1 MEQQKNPV
9 LNYVDRIAWMVMAVA
24 IVAACSLPLA
34 TAWAGTEAPEQGGQG
49 GQSNANAPCLLFT
62 YLDANHDGVVSLAE
76 ARRMR
81 GFEAAFLQ
89 ADENHDNRLSRDEFF
104 RAQLIHDQLR
114 GATFL
119 INDALVNNRV
129 KNALGREQDLRGL
142 AIMVET
148 YDSQVILGGLV
159 DSPSRA
165 RRAIEVASAVT
176 GVEAVKSTLEINIK
190 PLAYGPGRALAS
202 VSK

>member
-1 MEQQKNPV
+1 MEQQENPV
-9 LNYVDRIAWMVMAVA
+9 LNYVDRIAWMVMTVA

-34 TAWAGTEAPEQGGQG
+34 SAWAGTEATEQGGQG
-49 GQSNANAPCLLFT
+49 NAPCLLFT
-62 YLDANHDGVVSLAE
+62 YLDANHDGVISLAE

-89 ADENHDNRLSRDEFF
+89 ADENRDNQLSRDEFF
-104 RAQLIHDQLR
+104 RAQLVHDQLR

-129 KNALGREQDLRGL
+129 KGALSHDQDLRGQ

-148 YDSQVILGGLV
+148 YDGQVILGGLV

-165 RRAIEVASAVT
+165 RRAVEVASAVT
-176 GVEAVKSTLEINIK
+176 GVGAVKSTLEINIK
-190 PLAYGPGRALAS
+190 PLAYRAGPSLATI
-202 VSK
+202 SK